1 MGSVSS
7 EQMLR
12 ITLDV
17 VSAGDHCAFR
27 MSRQMLPFEL
37 TFGW

>member
-1 MGSVSS
+1 MGSVSK

-12 ITLDV
+12 MTLDV